1 MTDVASAP
9 PAEPTTPPVSS
20 EKTRRQTFFW
30 ERAHNGDL
38 PDGADLAALR
48 RGIGREPGSVPAMWR
63 YYTTLDR
70 EGRLTARLRAE
81 HVALTLYAVHQQSL
95 PSPAHRAGTGLGTA
109 VLALRNSDRFS
120 PDAVDRRFN
129 AAATATSLDEA
140 AYHLRGLV
148 RQLRHIPQSLDY
160 NQLQQ
165 DLINWQ
171 HPDRVGQ
178 VRRRWGGQYFLG
190 RGRDGDRASTTSA
203 R

>member
-9 PAEPTTPPVSS
+9 PAEPAAPPASP
-20 EKTRRQTFFW
+20 EKTRQPMFW
-30 ERAHNGDL
+30 EHAHTGDL

-63 YYTTLDR
+63 YYTALDR

-95 PSPAHRAGTGLGTA
+95 PSPAHRFGTGLGA
-109 VLALRNSDRFS
+109 ALLALRDSDRFS

-148 RQLRHIPQSLDY
+148 RQLRQVPQSLDY
-160 NQLQQ
+160 TQLLR
-165 DLINWQ
+165 DFVDWQ
-171 HPDRVGQ
+171 HPERVGQ
-178 VRRRWGGQYFLG
+178 VRRRWGAQYFLG
-190 RGRDGDRASTTSA
+190 RDRAGTTST
-203 R
+203 